1 MARKDKFIKSKSI
14 YTIKTKHAETSN
26 GTVYENDY
34 VTILPNDGIYD
45 DEMAL
50 FSESNFKF
58 RIRTNTNEKKRHVR
72 SEFVDGTSG
81 DTWTK
86 EGLSAHTVS
95 DESNIV
101 LKPNY
106 TSLKDFAYYGSAVEL
121 IRATVNDV
129 VMRFPG
135 GLSYYGENAPQVN
148 VNGKIYYLV
157 SNEFKID
164 CWTGGGDISSGSV
177 ENPMRVLAASY
188 RNYENATGG
197 PITCP
202 AFTPGTM
209 CYNAIIGQTDFGCG
223 VFDVYMDGNGE
234 KYLITPNSARTPS
247 VIIRPKQEIIDEYWN
262 TMDDFEKVLLDRTTT
277 PIYKA
282 TFETPYF
289 NENGY
294 FYSNKT
300 YVWPNIGDGFTPDI
314 TTGKFQGYL
323 QSLISLAMTHDEI
336 DSDNIWRMMTHESIK
351 NMDWTLASH
360 KDETERDTGDMDT
373 SRISAML
380 RICGR
385 QADDLKRYADN
396 IKASNAI
403 SYDEKGN
410 TPDYFLSDN
419 VEDDGWI
426 AKNVAPFGNVVTSG
440 ISTNGETVTIGGNIN
455 KYFNGVTPAYVNS
468 AFMRRLALSSNYIQ
482 SMKGTR
488 RGIEAILGMFGY
500 EPCVNGVPRSKGDF
514 QINEYIALVTGDT
527 LDYCTASNYRAL
539 GEYVNYDE
547 NSDFMDGYPV
557 KTVYHESGEKT
568 DNNKYIVPWFDHDA
582 DYRYPMYFQAYG
594 GWGKRENKA
603 INLPSL
609 TDKKEIGR
617 GDTVDLYDETLP
629 YMRFAA
635 TISEMLSISDGNLS
649 VNTVCYVT
657 DISEMLSNGYSTD
670 SRDNGKTD
678 YSHYFVL
685 KNTALSSYMG
695 YVNNSIYQCY
705 GWRNVY
711 QREIAGHGNTS
722 VDIYE
727 DGLRVLYMES
737 LSAEENG
744 NNPHVG
750 FGNYDGG
757 AEYIERYRYLF
768 RDAVN
773 DGLYDYL
780 SKESASTYNA
790 INSYGFK
797 VNTDI
802 NDDRKINFFK
812 GSGKWNVSEASDG
825 SGEPAVDWKP
835 SINVKVCNQDTKKD
849 EDGIGSPLSTPCS
862 YSIINVKKLQIKFFT
877 DGDSFLKRYIQD
889 VVTTYLREMVPS
901 TSILEYAYVD
911 DKGAF
916 SAETRTAIPIMTTIS
931 EGRVKKGTVAS
942 VWVDNRIDGDNL
954 YYTDDKSSYGIIDI
968 P

>member
-1 MARKDKFIKSKSI
+1 MARKDRLVKSKSI
-14 YTIKTKHAETSN
+14 YTIRKKHAETNN

-50 FSESNFKF
+50 FSESNFKY

-86 EGLSAHTVS
+86 EGLSGYTVS
-95 DESNIV
+95 DESRIS

-121 IRATVNDV
+121 IKGTVNDII
-129 VMRFPG
+129 MRFPG
-135 GLSYYGENAPQVN
+135 GLSYYGDNAPQVN

-157 SNEFKID
+157 SNEFRID

-177 ENPMRVLAASY
+177 QNPMRVLAASY
-188 RNYENATGG
+188 RDYENATGG

-202 AFTPGTM
+202 KFVPGTL
-209 CYNAIIGQTDFGCG
+209 CYNAIIGTTDFGCG
-223 VFDVYMDGNGE
+223 TFDVYMDGDGN
-234 KYLITPNSARTPS
+234 KHLITSKSGTTPS
-247 VIIRPKQEIIDEYWN
+247 VIIRPKQDVIDKFWN

-289 NENGY
+289 NEHGY
-294 FYSNKT
+294 FYRSKS

-323 QSLISLAMTHDEI
+323 QSLISLAAAHDEI

-351 NMDWTLASH
+351 NMDWTLSSH
-360 KDETERDTGDMDT
+360 KNDAEYSEDDMDA

-385 QADDLKRYADN
+385 QADDIKRYADN
-396 IKASNAI
+396 IKAANAI

-419 VEDDGWI
+419 VGNDGWI
-426 AKNVAPFGNVVTSG
+426 AKNVAPFGSVETSG
-440 ISTNGETVTIGGNIN
+440 ISVNGTSVSAETGVSR
-455 KYFNGVTPAYVNS
+455 YFNGVTPAYVNS

-488 RGIEAILGMFGY
+488 NGIISILGMFGY
-500 EPCVNGVPRSKGDF
+500 SPCDDGSPKNPGDF
-514 QINEYIALVTGDT
+514 QINEYVALVTGDT
-527 LDYCTASNYRAL
+527 LDYCTASSYRAL
-539 GEYVNYDE
+539 GEYVNHDE
-547 NSDFMDGYPV
+547 ITDFMDGYPV
-557 KTVYHESGEKT
+557 KSFYHEGEERI
-568 DNNKYIVPWFDHDA
+568 DSNKYIVPWFDGSTE
-582 DYRYPMYFQAYG
+582 YKYPLYFQEYG

-629 YMRFAA
+629 YMRFAS
-635 TISEMLSISDGNLS
+635 TVSDMLSMSDSNLS

-657 DISEMLSNGYSTD
+657 DISEILNNGYAAD
-670 SRDNGKTD
+670 SKDNGKTD
-678 YSHYFVL
+678 YTHYFVL
-685 KNTALSSYMG
+685 KNTALASYVG
-695 YVNNSIYQCY
+695 YVDNSIYKCY

-711 QREIAGHGNTS
+711 QREISGHGDAS
-722 VDIYE
+722 ADIYE

-737 LSAEENG
+737 LVSEENG

-750 FGNYDGG
+750 FGDYDDG
-757 AEYIERYRYLF
+757 AGYIDRYRKLF
-768 RDAVN
+768 KNAIN

-780 SKESASTYNA
+780 SKESADTYNA
-790 INSYGFK
+790 ISSFGFK
-797 VNTDI
+797 IDTDI
-802 NDDRKINFFK
+802 VDNKKTMYFRSDDGWRTDE
-812 GSGKWNVSEASDG
+812 SPAG
-825 SGEPAVDWKP
+825 SGETFHGWNL
-835 SINVKVCNQDTKKD
+835 SIGKDVRNQDTGIN
-849 EDGIGSPLSTPCS
+849 EDGDAEPLSLACS
-862 YSIINVKKLQIKFFT
+862 YSVMNVKKLQIKFFT
-877 DGDSFLKRYIQD
+877 GGNSYLKKYIQE
-889 VVTTYLREMVPS
+889 VVAVYLKEMIPS
-901 TSILEYAYVD
+901 TSILEYAYAD
-911 DKGAF
+911 DEISF
-916 SAETRTAIPIMTTIS
+916 SSETRTAIPIMTVLN
-931 EGRVKKGTVAS
+931 EGRVKKGTVSS
-942 VWVDNRIDGDNL
+942 VWVNNTKDDDNL